1 METIQKGTEV
11 LYQQLEQALAR
22 TKKNLQKNCKLAER
36 LARSA
41 RAIKTIKDLDAA
53 IATFTPV
60 KLIAKYKVSEY
71 ATGNR
76 CWRRTPYQ
84 HPVSIQDLLLHDIQ
98 TRQEKNKLLGE
109 KVKKIVLQNQLLAQQ
124 ASSIYDTPSEK
135 LKKSPIMNI
144 LIKTVA
150 TYMFL
155 RNMNN
160 PRQGNEI

>member
-1 METIQKGTEV
+1 LEAIQKGTEV

-22 TKKNLQKNCKLAER
+22 IKKNVWKNQELAER
-36 LARSA
+36 LARSPW
-41 RAIKTIKDLDAA
+41 AIRKIKDLDAA

-60 KLIAKYKVSEY
+60 RLIAKYEVSEY

-76 CWRRTPYQ
+76 CWRCTPYQ

-109 KVKKIVLQNQLLAQQ
+109 KVEQIVLQNQLLAQQ

-135 LKKSPIMNI
+135 LKKSPNMNI
-144 LIKTVA
+144 L
-150 TYMFL
+150 
-155 RNMNN
+155 NSH
-160 PRQGNEI
+160 